1 MTQTYI
7 KTLTPKYA
15 LAGTTGSNGAKV
27 GIISVICKKKA
38 ENLEILMRNG
48 L

>member
-15 LAGTTGSNGAKV
+15 LAGTTGSNDANV
-27 GIISVICKKKA
+27 GILFETSK
-38 ENLEILMRNG
+38 NLTGKIEKLIKNG